1 MSAQCYTNKRR
12 ILAEA
17 SVTKTQYPGSIGLN
31 NNPIYASINCNPNFN
46 ELAYLIKLC
55 CFRSNPIQKSEPQNT
70 LLILDGLHSR
80 IVPLG
85 ILDASNALTFSYEI
99 IDGGNS

>member
-17 SVTKTQYPGSIGLN
+17 SVRKVQYPGSVGLN
-31 NNPIYASINCNPNFN
+31 NKAIYASIGCNQDFK
-46 ELAYLIKLC
+46 ELVYLINLC
-55 CFRSNPIQKSEPQNT
+55 CKKIPNNAPPEPELFVT
-70 LLILDGLHSR
+70 LDGGSSNTDILV
-80 IVPLG
+80 IVDG
-85 ILDASNALTFSYEI
+85 GNAITRSYEI